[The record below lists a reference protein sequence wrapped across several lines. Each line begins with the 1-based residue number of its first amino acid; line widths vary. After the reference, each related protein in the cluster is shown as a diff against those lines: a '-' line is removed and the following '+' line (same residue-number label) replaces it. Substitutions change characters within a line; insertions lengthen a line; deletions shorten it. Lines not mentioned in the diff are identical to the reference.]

1 MSANKSIYEEI
12 QIQSNDQKKTVD
24 LRLGVAS
31 IDYYEDIFS
40 PTITAKIVVAN
51 TSESVRGSDNEGN
64 PDGPLQSI
72 YNGLPLRGGER
83 VSLKIA
89 GNSSTNPALDFATN
103 PEDYL
108 YVSSITNVI
117 SDTLKESFTLN
128 LVSREAIT
136 NETSRV
142 GKKYNTTSP
151 IHSSV
156 RDIIE
161 NYLKTTKIEKIDDA
175 QNKYGFIAN
184 RRKPFTLLTWLSSK
198 AVPVSS
204 KSSSAGFLFYQTQ
217 DGFNFRSI
225 DGLITQEKRKTFDGQ
240 SFTYTYSDV
249 NQSGY
254 ERKDENNDFN
264 ILQYST
270 NRNQNLLEKLRLG
283 TYSSLRIYYN
293 PYDFSF
299 TREDVGVFSSKNYTG
314 KQKNPKNLGQ
324 DLELPRISN
333 SSNIGLG
340 DIPSRIITQ
349 ILDIGTLEK
358 DVSFDEN
365 SNPAEYQ
372 AQALMRYNTLF
383 TQTLSMTV
391 PANTNLRAGDVIECQ
406 FPKIVLSDGN
416 QFDDEQSG
424 LYIIKELCHHFD
436 TEGSYT
442 SMKLVRDTFGRYGTN
457 TTP

>member
-1 MSANKSIYEEI
+1 MSIKKSIYEEI
-12 QIQSNDQKKTVD
+12 QIESNDQKKTVD
-24 LRLGVAS
+24 LRFGVAS
-31 IDYYEDIFS
+31 VDYYEDIFS
-40 PTITAKIVVAN
+40 PTITARIVVAN
-51 TSESVRGSDNEGN
+51 TAESVQGSDNEGN
-64 PDGPLQSI
+64 PNGPLQSI

-89 GNSSTNPALDFATN
+89 GNSSTNPGLDFATN
-103 PEDYL
+103 PEDYF
-108 YVSSITNVI
+108 YVSSITNVV

-136 NETSRV
+136 NETTRV

-161 NYLKTTKIEKIDDA
+161 NYLKTTKIEQIDDA
-175 QNKYGFIAN
+175 KNKYGFIAN

-204 KSSSAGFLFYQTQ
+204 NNSSAGFLFYQTQ

-225 DGLITQEKRKTFDGQ
+225 DGLITQEKRKTFDGKA
-240 SFTYTYSDV
+240 FTYVYSDV
-249 NQSGY
+249 NESDY
-254 ERKDENNDFN
+254 DRDNSFN
-264 ILQYST
+264 ILQYAT

-293 PYDFSF
+293 PYNFSF
-299 TREDVGVFSSKNYTG
+299 TREGEGVFTQKDYTG
-314 KQKNPKNLGQ
+314 KKKNPKNLGQ

-340 DIPSRIITQ
+340 DIPSRLITQ
-349 ILDIGTLEK
+349 ILDIGTLET
-358 DVSFDEN
+358 DVSTETN
-365 SNPAEYQ
+365 SNPQEYQ
-372 AQALMRYNTLF
+372 SQALMRYNTLF
-383 TQTLSMTV
+383 TQTLSMTI
-391 PANTNLRAGDVIECQ
+391 PSNTNLRAGDIIECE
-406 FPKIVLSDGN
+406 FPKIVLSDGKE
-416 QFDDEQSG
+416 FDDDQSG

-442 SMKLVRDTFGRYGTN
+442 SMKLVRDTFGRHGTN
-457 TTP
+457 TKQ